1 MSSKSYSNTIRL
13 VSYLIAAVALAQVV
27 LMFVPYYN
35 NGEVTTSIQG
45 YVWTQYAAFKD
56 YFKTEFANRGLEYA
70 INSQVGAPIL
80 MLVLGVAV
88 WKKFFAHPFGRC
100 ALTLVLA
107 GAVGNLID
115 RALQGYV
122 VDMFNVLFMD
132 FAIFNVADICVVVG
146 GIAACVYYVFFYEKL
161 EGKGTLHEHAD
172 ADR

>member
-80 MLVLGVAV
+80 MLVLGV
-88 WKKFFAHPFGRC
+88 
-100 ALTLVLA
+100 LTLV
-107 GAVGNLID
+107 
-115 RALQGYV
+115 
-122 VDMFNVLFMD
+122 FNVIYPEKVR
-132 FAIFNVADICVVVG
+132 AIVVALAY
-146 GIAACVYYVFFYEKL
+146 GIAAIWGLATTLTLQLGSLYVVHLILAIAVTVLAVLNIVQYVL
-161 EGKGTLHEHAD
+161 ES
-172 ADR
+172 RSRIRV

>member
-80 MLVLGVAV
+80 MLVLGV
-88 WKKFFAHPFGRC
+88 
-100 ALTLVLA
+100 LTLV
-107 GAVGNLID
+107 
-115 RALQGYV
+115 
-122 VDMFNVLFMD
+122 FNVIYPEKIR
-132 FAIFNVADICVVVG
+132 AIVVALAY
-146 GIAACVYYVFFYEKL
+146 GIAAIWGLASTLTLQLGSLYVVHLILAIAVTVLAVLNIVQYVL
-161 EGKGTLHEHAD
+161 ES
-172 ADR
+172 RSRSRV

>member
-45 YVWTQYAAFKD
+45 YVWKQYAAFKD

-80 MLVLGVAV
+80 MLVLGV
-88 WKKFFAHPFGRC
+88 
-100 ALTLVLA
+100 LTLV
-107 GAVGNLID
+107 
-115 RALQGYV
+115 
-122 VDMFNVLFMD
+122 FNVIYPEKIR
-132 FAIFNVADICVVVG
+132 AIVVALAY
-146 GIAACVYYVFFYEKL
+146 GIAAIWGLASTLTLQLGSLYVVHLILAIAVTVLAVLNIVQYVL
-161 EGKGTLHEHAD
+161 ES
-172 ADR
+172 RSRIRV

>member
-27 LMFVPYYN
+27 LMFVPYYK

-80 MLVLGVAV
+80 MLVLGV
-88 WKKFFAHPFGRC
+88 
-100 ALTLVLA
+100 LTLV
-107 GAVGNLID
+107 
-115 RALQGYV
+115 
-122 VDMFNVLFMD
+122 FNVIYPEKIR
-132 FAIFNVADICVVVG
+132 AIVVALAY
-146 GIAACVYYVFFYEKL
+146 GIAAIWGLASTLTLQLGSLYVVHLILAIAVTVLAVLNIVQYVL
-161 EGKGTLHEHAD
+161 ES
-172 ADR
+172 RSRIRV

>member
-80 MLVLGVAV
+80 MLVLGV
-88 WKKFFAHPFGRC
+88 
-100 ALTLVLA
+100 LTLVFTVIYPEKIRAIVVALA
-107 GAVGNLID
+107 
-115 RALQGYV
+115 Y
-122 VDMFNVLFMD
+122 
-132 FAIFNVADICVVVG
+132 
-146 GIAACVYYVFFYEKL
+146 GIAAIWGLASTLTLQLGSLYVVHLILAIAVTVLAVLNIVQYVL
-161 EGKGTLHEHAD
+161 ES
-172 ADR
+172 RSRIRV

>member
-80 MLVLGVAV
+80 MLVLGV
-88 WKKFFAHPFGRC
+88 
-100 ALTLVLA
+100 LTLV
-107 GAVGNLID
+107 
-115 RALQGYV
+115 
-122 VDMFNVLFMD
+122 FNVIYPEKIR
-132 FAIFNVADICVVVG
+132 AIVVALAY
-146 GIAACVYYVFFYEKL
+146 GIAAIWGLASTLTLQLGSLYVVNMLLAIAVTVLALLNIVQYVL
-161 EGKGTLHEHAD
+161 ES
-172 ADR
+172 RSRIRV

>member
-80 MLVLGVAV
+80 MLVLGV
-88 WKKFFAHPFGRC
+88 
-100 ALTLVLA
+100 LTLV
-107 GAVGNLID
+107 
-115 RALQGYV
+115 
-122 VDMFNVLFMD
+122 FNV
-132 FAIFNVADICVVVG
+132 IYPEKIRTIVVALAY
-146 GIAACVYYVFFYEKL
+146 GIAAIWGLASTLTLQLGSLYVVHLILAIAVTVLAVLNIVQYVL
-161 EGKGTLHEHAD
+161 ES
-172 ADR
+172 RSRIRV

>member
-56 YFKTEFANRGLEYA
+56 YFKTEFANRGLKYA

-80 MLVLGVAV
+80 MLVLGV
-88 WKKFFAHPFGRC
+88 
-100 ALTLVLA
+100 LTLV
-107 GAVGNLID
+107 
-115 RALQGYV
+115 
-122 VDMFNVLFMD
+122 FNVIYPEKIR
-132 FAIFNVADICVVVG
+132 AIVVALAY
-146 GIAACVYYVFFYEKL
+146 GIAAIWGLASTLTLQLGSLYVVHLILAIAVTVLAVLNIVQYVL
-161 EGKGTLHEHAD
+161 ES
-172 ADR
+172 RSRIRV

>member
-80 MLVLGVAV
+80 MLVLGV
-88 WKKFFAHPFGRC
+88 
-100 ALTLVLA
+100 LTLV
-107 GAVGNLID
+107 
-115 RALQGYV
+115 
-122 VDMFNVLFMD
+122 FNVIYPEKIR
-132 FAIFNVADICVVVG
+132 AIVVTLAY
-146 GIAACVYYVFFYEKL
+146 GIAAIWGLASTLTLQLGSLYVVHLILAIAVTVLAVLNIVQYVL
-161 EGKGTLHEHAD
+161 ES
-172 ADR
+172 RSRIRV

>member
-70 INSQVGAPIL
+70 INSQVGSPIL
-80 MLVLGVAV
+80 MLVLGV
-88 WKKFFAHPFGRC
+88 
-100 ALTLVLA
+100 LTLVFI
-107 GAVGNLID
+107 VIYPEKI
-115 RALQGYV
+115 RA
-122 VDMFNVLFMD
+122 
-132 FAIFNVADICVVVG
+132 IVVVLAY
-146 GIAACVYYVFFYEKL
+146 GIAAIWGLASTLTLQLGSLYVVHLILAIAVTVLAVLNIVQYVL
-161 EGKGTLHEHAD
+161 ES
-172 ADR
+172 RSRIRV

>member
-80 MLVLGVAV
+80 MLVLGV
-88 WKKFFAHPFGRC
+88 
-100 ALTLVLA
+100 LTLV
-107 GAVGNLID
+107 
-115 RALQGYV
+115 
-122 VDMFNVLFMD
+122 FNVIYPEKIR
-132 FAIFNVADICVVVG
+132 AIVVALAY
-146 GIAACVYYVFFYEKL
+146 GIAAIWGLASTLTLQLGSLYVVHLILAIAVTVLAVLNIVQYVL
-161 EGKGTLHEHAD
+161 ES
-172 ADR
+172 RSRIRV

>member
-80 MLVLGVAV
+80 MLVLGV
-88 WKKFFAHPFGRC
+88 
-100 ALTLVLA
+100 LTLGFNEIYPEKIRAIDVALA
-107 GAVGNLID
+107 
-115 RALQGYV
+115 Y
-122 VDMFNVLFMD
+122 
-132 FAIFNVADICVVVG
+132 
-146 GIAACVYYVFFYEKL
+146 GIAAIWGLASTLTLQLGSLYVVHLILAIAVTVLAVLNIVQYVL
-161 EGKGTLHEHAD
+161 ES
-172 ADR
+172 RSRIRV

>member
-1 MSSKSYSNTIRL
+1 MGSKSYSNTIRL

-80 MLVLGVAV
+80 MLVLGV
-88 WKKFFAHPFGRC
+88 
-100 ALTLVLA
+100 LTLV
-107 GAVGNLID
+107 
-115 RALQGYV
+115 
-122 VDMFNVLFMD
+122 FNV
-132 FAIFNVADICVVVG
+132 IYPEKIRTIVVALAY
-146 GIAACVYYVFFYEKL
+146 GIAAIWGLASTLTLQLGSLYVVHLILAIAVTVLAVLNIVQYVL
-161 EGKGTLHEHAD
+161 ES
-172 ADR
+172 RSRIRV

>member
-80 MLVLGVAV
+80 MLVLGV
-88 WKKFFAHPFGRC
+88 
-100 ALTLVLA
+100 LTLV
-107 GAVGNLID
+107 
-115 RALQGYV
+115 
-122 VDMFNVLFMD
+122 FNVISPEKIR
-132 FAIFNVADICVVVG
+132 AIVVALAY
-146 GIAACVYYVFFYEKL
+146 GIAAILGLASTLTLQLGSLYVVHLILAIAVTVLAVLNIVQYVL
-161 EGKGTLHEHAD
+161 ES
-172 ADR
+172 RSRIRV

>member
-45 YVWTQYAAFKD
+45 YVWTQYAAFKN

-80 MLVLGVAV
+80 MLVLGV
-88 WKKFFAHPFGRC
+88 
-100 ALTLVLA
+100 LTLV
-107 GAVGNLID
+107 
-115 RALQGYV
+115 
-122 VDMFNVLFMD
+122 FNVIYPEKIR
-132 FAIFNVADICVVVG
+132 AIVVALAY
-146 GIAACVYYVFFYEKL
+146 GIAAIWGLASTLTLQLGSLYVVHLILAIAVTVLAVLNIVQYVL
-161 EGKGTLHEHAD
+161 ES
-172 ADR
+172 RSRIRV